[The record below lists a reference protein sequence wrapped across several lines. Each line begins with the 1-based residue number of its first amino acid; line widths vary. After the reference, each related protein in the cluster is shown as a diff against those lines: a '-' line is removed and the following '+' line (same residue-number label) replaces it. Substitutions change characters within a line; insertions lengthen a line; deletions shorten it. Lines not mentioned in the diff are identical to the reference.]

1 MSSFEKKE
9 RTKQYFMQ
17 PGFTRLLQEIW
28 KKYTSLGRVGGK
40 VVLDRLSDEECEAIN
55 GFFGLF
61 KQSGEKVEVSLTR
74 FEEELQNSPFPSTI
88 PELYLTLMGKPLLTR
103 SESLLQQED
112 KWKDMFRSISSEVE
126 NVDELK
132 QWLNRLYTGETPGYH
147 TIRRVYRSH
156 PKEAKRIVL
165 QVVNAL
171 IHLRSGDAFYSSYDG
186 EIQLDTVRLPVLAA
200 KITGDSHAFDW
211 KEPAGR
217 LLWYGITE
225 MWRDSHDE
233 RVVWGDDQD
242 LALDPFTIR
251 EGYRKA
257 GIGDD
262 DLSSQVLFCIPDLRF
277 DIQPT
282 VWTLRQV
289 NQQPELNIFASL
301 YVVENPSVFS
311 TLLDVTQQFRKL
323 KKVAHGWQEKACP
336 ILLCT
341 NGQPSVA
348 TLQLIELL
356 LEKANSEVRLHY
368 SGDFDVAGLQMA
380 QAMAKR
386 FATAFAPWRMDAK
399 TYNVWS
405 GKGPAFS
412 REEIDRLQRME
423 IPWDASLTNV
433 MAQKGHK
440 LFQEVFVAELVED
453 WLEELGKLK

>member
-1 MSSFEKKE
+1 MSSFVKKE

-61 KQSGEKVEVSLTR
+61 KQSGDKVEVLLTR

-88 PELYLTLMGKPLLTR
+88 PDLYLTLMGKPLLTR

-132 QWLNRLYTGETPGYH
+132 QWLNRLYTGEASGYH

-156 PKEAKRIVL
+156 PDEAKRIVL

-171 IHLRSGDAFYSSYDG
+171 IHLRSGDA
-186 EIQLDTVRLPVLAA
+186 
-200 KITGDSHAFDW
+200 
-211 KEPAGR
+211 EPAGR

-225 MWRDSHDE
+225 MWRDSHYE
-233 RVVWGDDQD
+233 SVEWGDDQD

-311 TLLDVTQQFRKL
+311 TLLDVTQQFREL
-323 KKVAHGWQEKACP
+323 KKVAPHGWQEKGCP

-356 LEKANSEVRLHY
+356 LEKANSEVRLYY

-386 FATAFAPWRMDAK
+386 FATFAPWRMDAE

-412 REEIDRLQRME
+412 QEEIDRLQRME
-423 IPWDASLTNV
+423 MPWDDSLTNV

-453 WLEELGKLK
+453 WLEELK